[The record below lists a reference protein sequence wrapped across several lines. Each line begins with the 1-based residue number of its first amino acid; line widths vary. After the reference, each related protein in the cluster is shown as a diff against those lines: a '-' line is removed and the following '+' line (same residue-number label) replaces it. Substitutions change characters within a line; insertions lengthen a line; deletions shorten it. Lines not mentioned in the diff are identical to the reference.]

1 MTASA
6 TFRRVNR
13 GRNHWYVDGDGVKIP
28 SVTAILSAGLPKPA
42 LTTWAAN
49 SAAAYAVD
57 HWDELQ
63 GMTPSARMARIK
75 GSPWAERDAAAL
87 RGTQIHAIAEQLAG
101 GGEVAYP
108 ESHAGHVEAAVRF
121 LDDWQVAPVLQEF
134 SVAHL
139 RYRYAGTGDLIADL
153 ADGNRWLLDYKTS
166 KGVYGEVGFQLAA
179 YRYAESYLDADLAL
193 QPMVEVDRCGV
204 VHLRADGYD
213 LRPVHADE
221 SVFMQ
226 FRYIAQTALAAEAA
240 RDYVGEAVS
249 A

>member
-1 MTASA
+1 MTA

-13 GRNHWYVDGDGVKIP
+13 GRNHWYVDVDGIKIP
-28 SVTAILSAGLPKPA
+28 SVTSILSSGLPKPA

-49 SAAAYAVD
+49 TAAAYAVD

-63 GMTPSARMARIK
+63 DMTPSARIAKIK

-87 RGTQIHAIAEQLAG
+87 RGTQIHSIAEQLAAG
-101 GGEVAYP
+101 AEVAYP
-108 ESHAGHVEAAVRF
+108 EAQAGHVESAVRF
-121 LDDWQVAPVLQEF
+121 LDDWQVTPVLQEF

-166 KGVYGEVGFQLAA
+166 KGVYGETGFQLAA
-179 YRYAESYLDADLAL
+179 YRYAEFYLDDDGQA
-193 QPMVEVDRCGV
+193 QPMIDVDRVGV

-213 LRPVHADE
+213 LRPVQADE
-221 SVFMQ
+221 AVFLQ

-240 RDYVGEAVS
+240 RDYVGEALT